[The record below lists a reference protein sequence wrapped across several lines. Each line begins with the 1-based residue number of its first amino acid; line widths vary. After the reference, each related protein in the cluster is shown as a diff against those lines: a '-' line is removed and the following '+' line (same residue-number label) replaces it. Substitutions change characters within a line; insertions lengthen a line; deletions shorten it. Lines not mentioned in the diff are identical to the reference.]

1 MPADGGKRRIKFS
14 DNNRTCISVQVTK
27 GSAVGQ
33 AAECAELRRQINVV
47 EADITL
53 ENKRFEES
61 QSMLSYIHIY
71 FGKLQEGCNINVM

>member
-1 MPADGGKRRIKFS
+1 MPAYGGKRRITLPGNDCTFI
-14 DNNRTCISVQVTK
+14 DVHVAK
-27 GSAVGQ
+27 GSAIDQ
-33 AAECAELRRQINVV
+33 TAECAELRRQIDVV

-53 ENKRFEES
+53 VKKRFEES